1 MAFQLSTD
9 FLDSLF
15 GTSITQN
22 MNIKNRNEG
31 NFGKEKRDADALRTP
46 ISTGEQDLRLELDHL
61 HSPGKQRFSVNCSST
76 RGSRQ

>member
-22 MNIKNRNEG
+22 MIKNRNEG
-31 NFGKEKRDADALRTP
+31 NFGKEKRDADALCTP
-46 ISTGEQDLRLELDHL
+46 ISTGEQDLRPKLDHL